1 MCQPVPELEESK
13 QHVAS
18 AEVPG
23 VRGAGT
29 PKPVIAR
36 TSAQL
41 AAALRNASVEQV
53 VLDPAGQSVSM
64 RSSQPR
70 LCARR
75 SVVSAPL
82 LSANKHALQVG
93 GGTLRLSAEDW
104 RQPVRLQQ
112 RNVVLRSGALFAR
125 YP

>member
-1 MCQPVPELEESK
+1 MFLAWP
-13 QHVAS
+13 
-18 AEVPG
+18 
-23 VRGAGT
+23 RAGT
-29 PKPVIAR
+29 TKPVIAR

-53 VLDPAGQSVSM
+53 VLDPAGQSVRM
-64 RSSQPR
+64 RGPQ
-70 LCARR
+70 LCARQ

-82 LSANKHALQVG
+82 LSANKHAPQVG

-112 RNVVLRSGALFAR
+112 RNLVLRSGALFAR